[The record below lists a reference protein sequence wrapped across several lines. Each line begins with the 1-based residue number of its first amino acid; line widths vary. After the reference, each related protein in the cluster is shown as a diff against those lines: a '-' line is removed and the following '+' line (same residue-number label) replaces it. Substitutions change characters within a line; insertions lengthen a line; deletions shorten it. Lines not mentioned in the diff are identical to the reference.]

1 MNDTILINRLPTR
14 TWNRLGVNET
24 AIPWGQADDLG
35 EEKITAAG
43 QTERLEI
50 TGSGERGEKTVDI
63 HAPAGQTVT
72 VFETLRAEK
81 GLLVRTAL
89 HVEKDAKVRL
99 VQIQNAAQDSLLR
112 LETSGE
118 CAENG
123 QVELIQVLLGR
134 GDVYSDGQFELNG
147 NGAGFTAGIGYLGQ
161 KQQTV
166 DMNLVVNHWGQKT
179 TSEIN
184 AAGALKDD
192 AQKIFRGTIDFKKGS
207 AGSVGSEQETVLML
221 GDGVVNKTVPL
232 ILCAEENVVGN
243 HGATIGDRV
252 IVGMGATVLD
262 GAVIGNDCIIGAGA
276 LVTGKMNA
284 PDGSMILGS
293 PAKVVRELTD
303 KEKESILAN
312 AALYLEK
319 SKESHAAKQ
328 A

>member
-24 AIPWGQADDLG
+24 AIAWGQADDLG

-99 VQIQNAAQDSLLR
+99 VQIQNAARDSLLR

-192 AQKIFRGTIDFKKGS
+192 AQKIFRGTIDFKKGA
-207 AGSVGSEQETVLML
+207 AGAVGNEKEDVLL
-221 GDGVVNKTVPL
+221 LDDDVVNQTIPL
-232 ILCAEENVVGN
+232 ILCAEEDVEGN
-243 HGATIGDRV
+243 HGATIGK
-252 IVGMGATVLD
+252 LD
-262 GAVIGNDCIIGAGA
+262 ED
-276 LVTGKMNA
+276 LVF
-284 PDGSMILGS
+284 
-293 PAKVVRELTD
+293 
-303 KEKESILAN
+303 
-312 AALYLEK
+312 YLESRGMALAEIYK
-319 SKESHAAKQ
+319 MMAKARIDAVLRFVPDEKTKADVASYLESEGSNGCK
-328 A
+328 